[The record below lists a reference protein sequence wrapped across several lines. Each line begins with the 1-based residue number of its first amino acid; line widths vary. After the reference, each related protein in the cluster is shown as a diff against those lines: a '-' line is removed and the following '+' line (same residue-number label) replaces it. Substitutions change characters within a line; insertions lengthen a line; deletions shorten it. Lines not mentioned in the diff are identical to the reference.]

1 MAGRFLM
8 LASRNAGI
16 RATVLQFAQ
25 QRDLR
30 IIRNDAGLLILC
42 STDAGWQISVDGKC
56 LIVGTLFAKSN
67 FLPAKLD
74 DAFAGKDGRA
84 AFEALLD
91 RYWGQYVALSL
102 TEDMI
107 QILRDPSG
115 GLPAYH
121 VECDRYLAAA
131 SDASLLVEAG
141 MLQPVIDYDSILRQ
155 FRQPNARSS
164 ATGLFG
170 LKELMPGYV
179 LEWQGQHTKECPL
192 WLPWN
197 HARRRYDGDFEQAAR
212 QLRETVDGCIKALGR
227 RENGGT
233 LIGMS
238 GGLDSSIIA
247 SALRE
252 VEFGAEGI
260 SIATKHPDGDERQF
274 ARQICSR
281 LGLFFHGAQY
291 DVSHVDPLRPS
302 APHLARPTGEP
313 FLQSYDRI
321 VMDLARERGA
331 RSIFRGNG
339 GDAVFCFM
347 QNVMPILDRWEA
359 KHERGNIMQTISDV
373 CRMTDSDMRAV
384 LNASWKK
391 RRGSPFSSMSRV
403 DGLFLSGRDV
413 DRSLPAVPEA
423 EHMVE
428 LPRGRIVHALWIM
441 RVQRFTEG
449 YARDGELEMICPLLS
464 QPIVELCLSIPSWY
478 WIEGGINRAV
488 ARQAYRPILGQEA
501 MQRTRKG
508 GPSAFCVELLEAY
521 RQSYRELLLDG
532 LLARHGV
539 IDRNAVEA
547 ALAYEGP
554 QRGDGYLRLL
564 AMADAEAWVRHWS
577 GAGAARLSG
586 DGGMLATNAGSSHL
600 LARDEA

>member
-1 MAGRFLM
+1 MADRFLM
-8 LASRNAGI
+8 LASRDAGV
-16 RATVLQFAQ
+16 RATVLQFAE
-25 QRDLR
+25 QRELR
-30 IIRNDAGLLILC
+30 IVRNDAGLLILC
-42 STDAGWQISVDGKC
+42 SADAGWQSLVDGKC
-56 LIVGTLFAKSN
+56 LIVGSLFAKSN
-67 FLPAKLD
+67 FQPTKLD
-74 DAFAGKDGRA
+74 DAFAGKDGCP
-84 AFEALLD
+84 AFEVLLD
-91 RYWGQYVALSL
+91 RYWGRYVALSL
-102 TEDMI
+102 AEDTV

-121 VECDRYLAAA
+121 LECDRYLAAA
-131 SDASLLVEAG
+131 SDAKLLVEAG
-141 MLQPVIDYDSILRQ
+141 LLQPVIDHDSILQQ
-155 FRQPNARSS
+155 FRQPNGRLS
-164 ATGLFG
+164 ATGLCG
-170 LKELMPGYV
+170 LRELMPGYA
-179 LEWQGQHTKECPL
+179 LEWQGQRATEKPL
-192 WLPWN
+192 WSPWS
-197 HARRRYDGDFEQAAR
+197 HARRRFYGDFEQAAR

-227 RENGGT
+227 RENGAT

-247 SALRE
+247 AALRE
-252 VEFGAEGI
+252 VDFGAEGI
-260 SIATKHPDGDERQF
+260 SIATKHPDGDERHY

-281 LGLFFHGAQY
+281 LGLPFHGAQY

-302 APHLARPTGEP
+302 APHLARPTGEG

-359 KHERGNIMQTISDV
+359 KHERRNIMQTVSDV

-384 LNASWKK
+384 LKASWEKK
-391 RRGSPFSSMSRV
+391 RGSPLSSMSRV
-403 DGLFLSGRDV
+403 DDLFLSSRDV
-413 DRSLPAVPEA
+413 DRSLPAVPGEEQMA
-423 EHMVE
+423 D
-428 LPRGRIVHALWIM
+428 LPRGRIVHALWIL

-488 ARQAYRPILGQEA
+488 ARQAYRPILGPEA

-508 GPSAFCVELLEAY
+508 GPAAFCVDLLEAY

-532 LLARHGV
+532 LLARHEV

-564 AMADAEAWVRHWS
+564 ALADAEAWVRHWS
-577 GAGAARLSG
+577 GAGAGRLSTNA
-586 DGGMLATNAGSSHL
+586 GMVAANAGSSHL
-600 LARDEA
+600 LARDDA

>member
-1 MAGRFLM
+1 M
-8 LASRNAGI
+8 LASRDLGI
-16 RATVLQFAQ
+16 RATVLQIAQ
-25 QRDLR
+25 QRDMR
-30 IIRNDAGLLILC
+30 IVRDDAGLLILC
-42 STDAGWQISVDGKC
+42 SADAEWQSSVDGKC
-56 LIVGTLFAKSN
+56 LIVGRLFAKSN
-67 FLPAKLD
+67 FQPATLD
-74 DAFAGKDGRA
+74 DAFAVKDGSP

-91 RYWGQYVALSL
+91 RYWGRYVALSL
-102 TEDMI
+102 AEDTVR
-107 QILRDPSG
+107 ILRDPSG

-121 VECDRYLAAA
+121 VECDTYLAGA
-131 SDASLLVEAG
+131 SDAELLVDAG
-141 MLQPVIDYDSILRQ
+141 LLQPAIDYDSILRQ

-164 ATGLFG
+164 ATGLGG

-179 LEWQGQHTKECPL
+179 LEWQAQHAKEYPL

-197 HARRRYDGDFEQAAR
+197 HARRRYDGDFTQAAR
-212 QLRETVDGCIKALGR
+212 RLRKTVDGCIKALGR
-227 RENGGT
+227 REDGGT

-260 SIATKHPDGDERQF
+260 SIATKHPDGDERQY

-281 LGLFFHGAQY
+281 LGLSFHGAQY

-313 FLQSYDRI
+313 FLQSYDQI
-321 VMDLARERGA
+321 VMNLARERGA

-359 KHERGNIMQTISDV
+359 KNERRNIMQTVSDV
-373 CRMTDSDMRAV
+373 CRMTDSDMQAV
-384 LNASWKK
+384 LKASWKK
-391 RRGSPFSSMSRV
+391 SRGSPFASMYRV
-403 DGLFLSGRDV
+403 DDLFLSSRDV
-413 DRSLPAVPEA
+413 DRSLPAVPGE
-423 EHMVE
+423 EHME
-428 LPRGRIVHALWIM
+428 DLPRGRIVHALWIM

-488 ARQAYRPILGQEA
+488 ARQAYRPILGTEA

-508 GPSAFCVELLEAY
+508 GPAAFCVELLEAY
-521 RQSYRELLLDG
+521 RHSYRELLLDG
-532 LLARHGV
+532 LLARHDV

-564 AMADAEAWVRHWS
+564 ALADAETWVRHWS

-586 DGGMLATNAGSSHL
+586 DGGMMAANAGSSHL
-600 LARDEA
+600 LARDDA